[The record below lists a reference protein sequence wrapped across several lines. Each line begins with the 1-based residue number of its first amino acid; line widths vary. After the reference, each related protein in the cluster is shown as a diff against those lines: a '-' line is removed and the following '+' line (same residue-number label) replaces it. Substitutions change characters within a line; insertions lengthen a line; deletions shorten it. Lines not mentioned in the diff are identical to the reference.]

1 MYDIIV
7 IGAGVSGMNA
17 ALYAL
22 RSGKSVLIIEGDAV
36 GGQIANSPKVE
47 NLPSIKEISG
57 SDFADAFF
65 TQVSDWGAELE
76 YDTVTGITKQ
86 DGVFRV
92 KTSYGGF
99 ESKAV
104 IAALGVK
111 HKHLS
116 VSGEKQFLGK
126 GVYYCALCDGP
137 FYKDREVALIG
148 DGNTAMQYALVLSN
162 ICKKVYLLTL
172 TDKFFGDKVLEK
184 RIRGRENIQIMP
196 NTSVVSFDGDDSLNG
211 ITYKD
216 FMSGETRSLSVP
228 AAFVAI
234 GQVPDNAA
242 FSELCDLDEQGYFVA
257 NEDMSTKTSGFF
269 VAGDCRK
276 KVIRQVAT
284 AVSDG
289 AIAAVSAVEFI
300 DKL

>member
-7 IGAGVSGMNA
+7 IGAGVAGMNA

-47 NLPSIKEISG
+47 NIPSIKEISG

-65 TQVSDWGAELE
+65 NQVSDWGAELE
-76 YDTVTGITKQ
+76 YDTVTGVTKEN
-86 DGVFRV
+86 GVFRV
-92 KTSYGGF
+92 KTAYGGY

-111 HKHLS
+111 HKHLN
-116 VSGEKQFLGK
+116 VPGEDRFLGK

-148 DGNTAMQYALVLSN
+148 DGNTAMQYAVVLSN
-162 ICKKVYLLTL
+162 ICKKVYVLTL

-184 RIRGRENIQIMP
+184 RMRERENVVILP
-196 NTSVVSFDGDDSLNG
+196 NTSVTSFDGNEQFEG
-211 ITYKD
+211 ITFKD
-216 FMSGETRSLSVP
+216 FMCGETRNLQVP
-228 AAFVAI
+228 AVFVAI
-234 GQVPDNAA
+234 GQVPDNGA
-242 FSELCDLDEQGYFVA
+242 FGDLCTLDEQGYFISA
-257 NEDMSTKTSGFF
+257 DDMSTKTPGFF
-269 VAGDCRK
+269 VAGDCRAK
-276 KVIRQVAT
+276 TIRQIAT
-284 AVSDG
+284 AVADG
-289 AIAAVSAVEFI
+289 AVAAVSATEYT